1 MTLRPHIFTFYSYKG
16 GVGRSMALLN
26 VAYTLHS
33 LGRHVLV
40 VDLDLEA
47 PGVSGFLRRYEE
59 LEATDEHKPDVVDLL
74 SDLMPAVQWEMGDA
88 SRPELP
94 VLGRYLRSVK
104 SDGSK
109 YAPAKNPLFRR
120 TRLDVLCV
128 SDERDYAERLSTLDI
143 ARLTGPQLEM
153 AGNLIREIFFGH
165 EFPWSWLPTEEEK
178 PTRYDYIL
186 IDSRTG
192 FTETSGLC
200 IGPLADRLVLFCGL
214 NDQNINGTA
223 EFLKVVG
230 LKPSTQGEAWDDDDP
245 KESES
250 APRLGQKPTLL
261 IASPVPFGEMEMK
274 KARFAAMEKV
284 LGAAPDA
291 RISYHP
297 RLSIIETVFCRD
309 GAEEG
314 IRLEYDDIS
323 MRLLSMVGDI
333 PDQWERRTSI
343 SDTKVRLEIEAGRRA
358 AALDEREGNRIS
370 IYLIYRANRLMEQAQ
385 QKTGTE
391 AEELFR
397 SAEEKYQAAL
407 AIKPDDHEVHYNWGC
422 ALLAQAQQKLG
433 ADAEGLIRAAEEK
446 HQAALAIKPDY
457 HTALYNMACIN
468 ALRDDVAG
476 CMAFLSEAEKNGEG
490 LTRSKLDKDSDFDR
504 VRADP
509 AFVAFRDALPPGEAA
524 TEDRER

>member
-74 SDLMPAVQWEMGDA
+74 NDLMPAVQWEMGDA

-94 VLGRYLRSVK
+94 VLGKYLRSVK
-104 SDGSK
+104 SDGTK
-109 YAPAKNPLFRR
+109 YAPAKNPRFRR
-120 TRLDVLCV
+120 TRLDVLCA
-128 SDERDYAERLSTLDI
+128 SDDRNYAERLGALDI
-143 ARLTGPQLEM
+143 AKLSGDQLVI
-153 AGNLIREIFFGH
+153 AGNLIREVFFGH
-165 EFPWSWLPTEEEK
+165 DFPWGWLATEDEK
-178 PTRYDYIL
+178 PTHYDYIL

-230 LKPSTQGEAWDDDDP
+230 LKPSTQGEAWDDDVP
-245 KESES
+245 KEGDE
-250 APRLGQKPTLL
+250 ALGLGQKPTLL

-274 KARFAAMEKV
+274 KDRFAEMEKI
-284 LGAAPDA
+284 LGAAPDS

-309 GAEEG
+309 GAEES
-314 IRLEYDDIS
+314 IRQEYDDIA
-323 MRLLSMVGDI
+323 MRLLSMVGDH
-333 PDQWERRTSI
+333 PDQWERRIQLSN
-343 SDTKVRLEIEAGRRA
+343 TKYRLDIEAGRRA
-358 AALDEREGNRIS
+358 ASLDEREGRRIS
-370 IYLIYRANRLMEQAQ
+370 RFLIFRANRLMEQAGQ
-385 QKTGTE
+385 ETGAE
-391 AEELFR
+391 AEVLFR
-397 SAEEKYQAAL
+397 AVEEKYQAAL
-407 AIKPDDHEVHYNWGC
+407 AIKPDDDDVLYNLACLC
-422 ALLAQAQQKLG
+422 ALREEVTSCLVFLS
-433 ADAEGLIRAAEEK
+433 DAEK
-446 HQAALAIKPDY
+446 Y
-457 HTALYNMACIN
+457 
-468 ALRDDVAG
+468 
-476 CMAFLSEAEKNGEG
+476 GEG
-490 LTRSKLDKDSDFDR
+490 LTKAKLDNDSDFDR
-504 VRADP
+504 VRTDP
-509 AFVAFRDALPPGEAA
+509 AFVAFRDALPAGEA
-524 TEDRER
+524 T

>member
-33 LGRHVLV
+33 LGRHVLM

-59 LEATDEHKPDVVDLL
+59 LETTDEHKPDVVDLL

-88 SRPELP
+88 SRPKLP
-94 VLGRYLRSVK
+94 VLGKYLRSVK
-104 SDGSK
+104 SDGTK
-109 YAPAKNPLFRR
+109 YAPAKNLRFRR
-120 TRLDVLCV
+120 TRLDVLCA
-128 SDERDYAERLSTLDI
+128 SDERDYAERLGALDI
-143 ARLTGPQLEM
+143 AKLTGKQLEI
-153 AGNLIREIFFGH
+153 AGNLIREVFFGH
-165 EFPWSWLPTEEEK
+165 EFPWSWLETEEEK

-230 LKPSTQGEAWDDDDP
+230 LKPSTQGEAWDDDVP
-245 KESES
+245 KESEE
-250 APRLGQKPTLL
+250 APGLGQKPTLL

-309 GAEEG
+309 GAEES
-314 IRLEYDDIS
+314 IRQEYDDIAMS
-323 MRLLSMVGDI
+323 LLSMVGDH
-333 PDQWERRTSI
+333 PDQWERRIQPSNAKGQLGTEA
-343 SDTKVRLEIEAGRRA
+343 VRRFAS
-358 AALDEREGNRIS
+358 LDEREGRRINRS
-370 IYLIYRANRLMEQAQ
+370 LIFWANRSMEQAE
-385 QKTGTE
+385 QKTE
-391 AEELFR
+391 AEAEGLLRAAEEKYQAAQAIKPDDHAVLFNWGNALLAQAQHNTGAKAEGLFGA
-397 SAEEKYQAAL
+397 AEEKYQAAL
-407 AIKPDDHEVHYNWGC
+407 AIKPDDHDVLYNLACLC
-422 ALLAQAQQKLG
+422 AL
-433 ADAEGLIRAAEEK
+433 REEVTSC
-446 HQAALAIKPDY
+446 L
-457 HTALYNMACIN
+457 
-468 ALRDDVAG
+468 
-476 CMAFLSEAEKNGEG
+476 AFLSDAEKYGEG
-490 LTRSKLDKDSDFDR
+490 LTKAKLDKDSDFDR
-504 VRADP
+504 VRTDP
-509 AFVAFRDALPPGEAA
+509 AFVAFRNALPAGEA
-524 TEDRER
+524 T